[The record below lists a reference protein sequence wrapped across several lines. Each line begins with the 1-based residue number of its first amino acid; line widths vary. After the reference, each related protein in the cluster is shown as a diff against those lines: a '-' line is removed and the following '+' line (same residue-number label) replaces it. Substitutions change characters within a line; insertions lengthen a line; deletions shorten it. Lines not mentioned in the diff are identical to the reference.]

1 MVFAL
6 PRNENSLAVNSKRA
20 VIIHPQHQTALR
32 RFPRAERINDNPPVP
47 AAAER
52 PGLFVKRDRHTSGR
66 CERIIRQRIRMTLNL
81 LIFHKIQIIDD

>member
-32 RFPRAERINDNPPVP
+32 RFPRAERINDNPQSQLPLNAP
-47 AAAER
+47 ASLLNGTGTPPDAVRE
-52 PGLFVKRDRHTSGR
+52 LSGR
-66 CERIIRQRIRMTLNL
+66 E
-81 LIFHKIQIIDD
+81 FA